1 MTPPGRWPRKP
12 VPRRPSRA
20 LSATASLVLATG
32 DLTRPTLCRQSR
44 PRANSSSGHIPLG
57 PPTWDE
63 LTRFALDEPIEG
75 ERASEVV
82 ATPLIVDWRRLN
94 LTCQQLPQ

>member
-32 DLTRPTLCRQSR
+32 DLTRPTLRRQSP

-75 ERASEVV
+75 ERASE
-82 ATPLIVDWRRLN
+82 AIAPLLIVQWRHLN
-94 LTCQQLPQ
+94 LSRQYLPQ